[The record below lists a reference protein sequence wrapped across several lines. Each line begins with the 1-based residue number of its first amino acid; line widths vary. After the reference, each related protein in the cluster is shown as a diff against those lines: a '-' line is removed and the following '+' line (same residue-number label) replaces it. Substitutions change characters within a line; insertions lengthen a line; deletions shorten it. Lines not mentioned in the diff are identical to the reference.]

1 MGCRVREIAGLVRS
15 LFLTSDE
22 YRHAFARRT
31 GIGMTDATALGHLYH
46 DGPQN
51 LGQVA
56 GRLNLTPG
64 AVTALAD
71 RMAAAGYLARTP
83 HPNDRRQ
90 SLIGLTP
97 SGNRLMKHA
106 YDSFAAD
113 IDRAVADAQ
122 PAHRRE
128 LCILLSRITAI
139 LQAKDRANS
148 RAKDGEPGNRHPNA
162 SRDRVGTVPDPAP

>member
-1 MGCRVREIAGLVRS
+1 MGVQVRDIAGLLRS
-15 LFLTSDE
+15 LILTSDE
-22 YRHAFARRT
+22 YRHAFARRA
-31 GIGMTDATALGHLYH
+31 GIGMTDATALGHLFH

-71 RMAAAGYLARTP
+71 RMAAAGYLTRTP

-90 SLIGLTP
+90 SLIGLTQ
-97 SGNRLMKHA
+97 SGTRLMKQA
-106 YDSFAAD
+106 YDTFATD
-113 IDRAVADAQ
+113 IDHAVADAQ

-128 LCILLSRITAI
+128 LCILLSRLTAA
-139 LQAKDRANS
+139 LHAG
-148 RAKDGEPGNRHPNA
+148 DGEPSDGPSTPARE
-162 SRDRVGTVPDPAP
+162 RVGTAPDAGP